1 MNKEENRFDD
11 FLRERLDQHTV
22 EVSPSVWEK
31 INAQQKK
38 RQKLMWFRNYL
49 NIFLALD
56 MMLITTIISILVIHS
71 SAVLSENHVAASK
84 QNKNSLSQTQEV

>member
-38 RQKLMWFRNYL
+38 RQKLTRKKQKRHGRKNG
-49 NIFLALD
+49 
-56 MMLITTIISILVIHS
+56 ITTCK
-71 SAVLSENHVAASK
+71 SK
-84 QNKNSLSQTQEV
+84 TV

>member
-31 INAQQKK
+31 INAKFSK
-38 RQKLMWFRNYL
+38 
-49 NIFLALD
+49 
-56 MMLITTIISILVIHS
+56 
-71 SAVLSENHVAASK
+71 SEL
-84 QNKNSLSQTQEV
+84 SLSTVQQILQFQVFPSKPDHQLFLPSP